1 MKQGRPTRR
10 AGEVTNPRRAG
21 DGWTFDWYSNGERV
35 GAPPKRHQVKRA
47 TRQAI
52 DTEHRRVIERLALHV
67 GPDVD
72 AMTLGQLAAQFFARP
87 YDNPRTRRSYESR
100 YRTSIDIEPW
110 KWSQVPLSAINPA
123 DFEDWYRAI
132 GKKVAVYDVFMA
144 ILGYGVRKRYLPHHP
159 LARQGLRG
167 VPKGKAN
174 YFTLASR
181 AIFKRMERELPER
194 YRMMSMTA
202 MATGTRP
209 GELRAL
215 RLSDVDYDTLT
226 VTIRNQLIGGCRGK
240 RGSLESLKAKADDET
255 RTVHVNPKFLLK
267 LSAWIAQHHVA
278 NPDELIFTDEAG
290 WPVSNDLLNR
300 MVRNARKAIG
310 LDDDN
315 YSAHGWRHM
324 FGMSEL
330 DNGANP
336 KDVQMALGHDRLT
349 TTLVYLH
356 GTGKRPASA
365 DVIDE
370 RYDDTSEPVPNVVRG
385 EFGQPRRAPS
395 RVIRSTNR
403 GRPGDS
409 ARRDPA

>member
-10 AGEVTNPRRAG
+10 AGEVTTPRRAG
-21 DGWTFDWYSNGERV
+21 DGWTFDWYSNGDRI
-35 GAPPKRHQVKRA
+35 GTPKRHQVKRA

-52 DTEHRRVIERLALHV
+52 DIEHRRVIERLALHV
-67 GPDVD
+67 SPDVD
-72 AMTLGQLAAQFFARP
+72 AMTFGQLAAQFLARP
-87 YDNPRTRRSYESR
+87 YKNVRTQRSYESR
-100 YRTSIDIEPW
+100 WRTSIDIAPW
-110 KWSQVPLSAINPA
+110 HWSRVPLSDINPA

-132 GKKVAVYDVFMA
+132 GSKVAVYDVFMA
-144 ILGYGVRKRYLPHHP
+144 IIGYGVKKRYLPHNP

-181 AIFKRMERELPER
+181 ATFKRMEHELPER

-215 RLSDVDYDTLT
+215 RRADVDFDNLT
-226 VTIRNQLIGGCRGK
+226 VTIRAQLIGGCRGK
-240 RGSLESLKAKADDET
+240 RGTLESLKAKEDDET
-255 RTVHVNPKFLLK
+255 RMVHVNPKFLLK
-267 LSAWIAQHHVA
+267 LSAWITRHHVA
-278 NPDELIFTDEAG
+278 NPDDLIFTDEAG
-290 WPVSNDLLNR
+290 WPISNDLLNR
-300 MVRNARKAIG
+300 MVRDARKAIG
-310 LDDDN
+310 LNDDN

-336 KDVQMALGHDRLT
+336 KDVQLALGHDRLT

-356 GTGKRPASA
+356 GTGKRPASS
-365 DVIDE
+365 DVVDE
-370 RYDDTSEPVPNVVRG
+370 RYDDTFAPEPNVVHADFHRPRPAPLRVVRSNDRG
-385 EFGQPRRAPS
+385 RRAGS
-395 RVIRSTNR
+395 E
-403 GRPGDS
+403 
-409 ARRDPA
+409 RRDPA